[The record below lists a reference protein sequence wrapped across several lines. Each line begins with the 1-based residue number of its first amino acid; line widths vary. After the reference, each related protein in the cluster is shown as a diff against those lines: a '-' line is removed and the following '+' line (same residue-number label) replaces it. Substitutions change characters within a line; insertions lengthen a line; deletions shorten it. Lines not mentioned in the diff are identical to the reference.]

1 MVKYLFLTSE
11 QAQEA
16 INYAVNSYVLP
27 DQTLIVNG
35 VRVTTLEKS
44 PNKISIFNNSIKRF
58 IVNLKNDHFKM
69 ADYQILNISISK

>member
-35 VRVTTLEKS
+35 VTCYDPRKVAK
-44 PNKISIFNNSIKRF
+44 
-58 IVNLKNDHFKM
+58 
-69 ADYQILNISISK
+69 QNINI